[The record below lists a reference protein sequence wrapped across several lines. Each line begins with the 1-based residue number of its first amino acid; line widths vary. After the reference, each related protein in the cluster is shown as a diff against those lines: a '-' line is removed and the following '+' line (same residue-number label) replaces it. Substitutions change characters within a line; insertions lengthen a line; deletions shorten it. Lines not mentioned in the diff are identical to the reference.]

1 MMQDIRNLVQLTLDR
16 AFARQI
22 PVVAEELVTDK
33 MPEEYIAYSVVSGT
47 YSAYANNRPIQR
59 RDSVD
64 VDWHGSHLSKK
75 DARMA
80 AVEAAMRSAGFLVES
95 LPYDLG
101 RDPVSRR
108 YGATMEFVLYR
119 TV

>member
-1 MMQDIRNLVQLTLDR
+1 MKDIRNLVQLTLDK

-33 MPEEYIAYSVVSGT
+33 MPEEYISYSVVSGT
-47 YSAYANNRPIQR
+47 YSAYANNRPVQR

-64 VDWHGSHLSKK
+64 VDWHGSRLSQK
-75 DARMA
+75 DARRRPWKRPCVRRDSWWNRCRMTWA
-80 AVEAAMRSAGFLVES
+80 AIRSA
-95 LPYDLG
+95 
-101 RDPVSRR
+101 RR

-119 TV
+119 AV